1 MFLCSEIEN
10 LNISK
15 NYFNFIKESFE
26 EYIKFISNYRL
37 ITIEYIK
44 KLTQFMEKSSSK
56 LLGQEEI
63 DDSKYQ
69 NINKSHIYSITSSI
83 PKLINNQIDNLNEL
97 IDSIDLQ
104 ISNYD
109 TMIKEKDLLFSKFEM
124 IFEEARKDLLKK
136 YRDIDKLKDEFMANM
151 ENTEDIVNKYLN
163 RKEQINFEQI
173 KNSIIISKKV
183 EKDYKNAIN
192 KVKLFENNFESMYQ
206 NTIINIKKI
215 ICETSNLMK
224 DKIIN
229 FIILLKNNSKVQ
241 LSEIDIFLPELSD
254 LNEVKELDIIIE
266 NSFSYKNKLE
276 YVKPLKYK
284 LKIFENKNFNKD
296 NLITNPILNLEDGFS
311 EMPTIKDEIILY
323 IFKTMKE
330 NFELIEDKNID
341 LKKEEEKMRCLILTE
356 RILSLEEEKDINK
369 AKSKTKENKKDNF
382 NNEITK
388 KDIDELNHLL
398 NEHRNRVVF
407 LQELSEYRT
416 KGKFELKS
424 QTFEI
429 LGNLLNT
436 VISTIERDKDFH
448 AVKNVIILSQTYYVK
463 NNDNT
468 KIYLQKL
475 IQNNKLFKSKKF
487 WEDIIDYSIS
497 KEIVTSV
504 NNDVKNGTLLTIN
517 SKENDDKK
525 SNIAFSQILPYADN
539 MLDFGLDK
547 ETINEI
553 IFPII
558 NTYKI
563 NEESIEAI
571 KAVINNK

>member
-10 LNISK
+10 LNISE

-26 EYIKFISNYRL
+26 EYIKFISNYKL

-44 KLTQFMEKSSSK
+44 KLSQFMEKSSSK
-56 LLGQEEI
+56 LLGEEEEI
-63 DDSKYQ
+63 DDSKYK
-69 NINKSHIYSITSSI
+69 NINKSHIYKITSSI
-83 PKLINNQIDNLNEL
+83 PKIINKQIDNLNFL
-97 IDSIDLQ
+97 IEGLEFQ

-109 TMIKEKDLLFSKFEM
+109 SIIKEKDILFSKFEM

-136 YRDIDKLKDEFMANM
+136 YRDIDKLKDEFMTSM
-151 ENTEDIVNKYLN
+151 ENTEDTVNKYLN
-163 RKEQINFEQI
+163 RKDQTNFEQI
-173 KNSIIISKKV
+173 RNSIVLSKKV

-192 KVKLFENNFESMYQ
+192 KAKHHENNFESMYQ

-215 ICETSNLMK
+215 ICDTSNIMK
-224 DKIIN
+224 DKI
-229 FIILLKNNSKVQ
+229 FDFMVLLKNNNKVQ
-241 LSEIDIFLPELSD
+241 LSEIDIFLPELSE
-254 LNEVKELDIIIE
+254 LNEVKELEKIIE

-284 LKIFENKNFNKD
+284 LKIFENINKND

-330 NFELIEDKNID
+330 NFELIEDNNINI
-341 LKKEEEKMRCLILTE
+341 KMEEEKMRCLNLTE
-356 RILSLEEEKDINK
+356 RILSLEEEKEIDK
-369 AKSKTKENKKDNF
+369 DKENKKDYF
-382 NNEITK
+382 NNDLTK
-388 KDIDELNHLL
+388 KDLEELNHLL
-398 NEHRNRVVF
+398 DEHRNRVVF
-407 LQELSEYRT
+407 LQKLSEYRI

-436 VISTIERDKDFH
+436 VINTIERDKDFH
-448 AVKNVIILSQTYYVK
+448 AVKNAIILSQTYYIK

-487 WEDIIDYSIS
+487 WEDIIEYSIS
-497 KEIVTSV
+497 KEIVASV
-504 NNDVKNGTLLTIN
+504 NNDVKNGVLLSIN

-539 MLDFGLDK
+539 MYEFGLDK
-547 ETINEI
+547 ETIKEI
-553 IFPII
+553 ISPII
-558 NTYKI
+558 KLYKI
-563 NEESIEAI
+563 NPESIEAI
-571 KAVINNK
+571 KQVFNNK

>member
-10 LNISK
+10 LNISQ

-97 IDSIDLQ
+97 IDGIDLQ

-151 ENTEDIVNKYLN
+151 ESTEDIVNKYLN

-341 LKKEEEKMRCLILTE
+341 LKMEEEKMRCLILTE

-369 AKSKTKENKKDNF
+369 EKSKTKENKKDNF

-424 QTFEI
+424 LTFEI

-448 AVKNVIILSQTYYVK
+448 AVKNAIILSQTYYVK

>member
-10 LNISK
+10 LNISQ

-97 IDSIDLQ
+97 IDGIDLQ

-151 ENTEDIVNKYLN
+151 ESTEDIVNKYLN

-311 EMPTIKDEIILY
+311 EMPTIKNEIILY

-369 AKSKTKENKKDNF
+369 EKSKTKENKKDNF

-424 QTFEI
+424 LTFEI

-448 AVKNVIILSQTYYVK
+448 AVKNAIILSQTYYVK

-504 NNDVKNGTLLTIN
+504 NNDVKYGTLLTIN
-517 SKENDDKK
+517 TKENDDKK

-547 ETINEI
+547 ETIKEI

-563 NEESIEAI
+563 NAESIEAI